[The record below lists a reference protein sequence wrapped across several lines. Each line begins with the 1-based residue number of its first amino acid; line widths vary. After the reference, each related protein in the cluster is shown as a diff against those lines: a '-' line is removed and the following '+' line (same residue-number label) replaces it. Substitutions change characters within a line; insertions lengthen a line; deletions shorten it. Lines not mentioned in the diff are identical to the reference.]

1 MKFKISALLAATM
14 LSSALIANAIP
25 ALRDKRVITQPDGT
39 TLTVHM
45 VGDEHSHFLLTED
58 NKVLI
63 EDENGQYSYATIKAD
78 GTIESTKIRAL
89 DPSVRP
95 VAHNAFTQSIDD
107 IDLNSIGEK
116 RVQARKAR
124 RANSVQSGM
133 GTYASFPKKGDIK
146 GLVILVEFKNQS
158 FSSGYYSISP
168 LQYFTDMMSKE
179 GFSEYGGT
187 GCAQEYFK
195 QQSLNQFRP
204 KFDVVGPYKLSQNVA
219 NYGENDSYG
228 YDKNAEDMIVEA
240 CQLADND
247 VDFSQYDNDGDGY
260 CDNVFVFYAG
270 LGENSGGSKN
280 TVWPHSYNLS
290 ETNKSITLDGVKID
304 RYACSN
310 EVMNGRPDG
319 VGTFVH
325 EFSHVMGLP
334 DLYNTTQS
342 GSYYTPC
349 TYSVLDY
356 GPYNNNSCTPP
367 AYSVFERNAMEWI
380 DLKELDGAE
389 TITLGN
395 IADTNEGCLIE
406 TETPTEFYLL
416 ENRQQTGWDAYIP
429 GHGMIIWHIDYNQKI
444 WQANTVNNNSSHQ
457 YVDLIE
463 ASGQTN
469 GESMSSSIMAGWTWP
484 GTSGKTEFTSATSP
498 ALQDWSGNAIDL
510 PITDITEEDGNI
522 TFKVAGGSDT
532 ATPVPDKDSD
542 IEKGENYFVASWSA
556 VEDANDYMLWVY
568 GEIEKSSGSTLAA
581 DKITETADMGTGI
594 TVSLPDG
601 WTSSSLGAY
610 SGATNCGDAIPAA
623 KFESTGSYILT
634 RTYTDEQVV
643 GVSFWMKGLNTSEN
657 SNFLVEGLVD
667 NNWVTL
673 GKFVPVKG
681 EGNTFSV
688 SDMPDGVKQVK
699 FTYTKDKGNIAVD
712 DIVIS
717 LESNYTTAVLP
728 DYDGILTDG
737 ATSVRVDK
745 LIEGCNRYKFKVA
758 STKDWNRY
766 SKPSELSYVFLNEA
780 GVNDIIANRNFSTI
794 SVNDRTITVNT
805 DADRVDVYN
814 TQGRHILSQHVSDDS
829 CVLNLPTAGLYIVRT
844 GNTATKVVVR

>member
-1 MKFKISALLAATM
+1 
-14 LSSALIANAIP
+14 
-25 ALRDKRVITQPDGT
+25 
-39 TLTVHM
+39 
-45 VGDEHSHFLLTED
+45 
-58 NKVLI
+58 
-63 EDENGQYSYATIKAD
+63 
-78 GTIESTKIRAL
+78 
-89 DPSVRP
+89 
-95 VAHNAFTQSIDD
+95 
-107 IDLNSIGEK
+107 
-116 RVQARKAR
+116 
-124 RANSVQSGM
+124 
-133 GTYASFPKKGDIK
+133 
-146 GLVILVEFKNQS
+146 
-158 FSSGYYSISP
+158 
-168 LQYFTDMMSKE
+168 
-179 GFSEYGGT
+179 
-187 GCAQEYFK
+187 
-195 QQSLNQFRP
+195 
-204 KFDVVGPYKLSQNVA
+204 
-219 NYGENDSYG
+219 
-228 YDKNAEDMIVEA
+228 
-240 CQLADND
+240 
-247 VDFSQYDNDGDGY
+247 
-260 CDNVFVFYAG
+260 
-270 LGENSGGSKN
+270 
-280 TVWPHSYNLS
+280 
-290 ETNKSITLDGVKID
+290 
-304 RYACSN
+304 
-310 EVMNGRPDG
+310 
-319 VGTFVH
+319 
-325 EFSHVMGLP
+325 
-334 DLYNTTQS
+334 
-342 GSYYTPC
+342 
-349 TYSVLDY
+349 
-356 GPYNNNSCTPP
+356 
-367 AYSVFERNAMEWI
+367 
-380 DLKELDGAE
+380 
-389 TITLGN
+389 
-395 IADTNEGCLIE
+395 
-406 TETPTEFYLL
+406 
-416 ENRQQTGWDAYIP
+416 
-429 GHGMIIWHIDYNQKI
+429 
-444 WQANTVNNNSSHQ
+444 
-457 YVDLIE
+457 
-463 ASGQTN
+463 
-469 GESMSSSIMAGWTWP
+469 
-484 GTSGKTEFTSATSP
+484 
-498 ALQDWSGNAIDL
+498 
-510 PITDITEEDGNI
+510 
-522 TFKVAGGSDT
+522 
-532 ATPVPDKDSD
+532 
-542 IEKGENYFVASWSA
+542 
-556 VEDANDYMLWVY
+556 
-568 GEIEKSSGSTLAA
+568 
-581 DKITETADMGTGI
+581 MGTGI